1 MPSTI
6 SLVFAGGGYPSA
18 VVTRAHSSKVA
29 AANAAPAGA
38 AATAPARERVTTA
51 TVDDAAMP
59 QNFPHISVTMF
70 SLTVLATPP
79 AASAVWIA
87 SHLAERSP
95 VSSPNEVCPVP

>member
-6 SLVFAGGGYPSA
+6 SLIFAGGGYPSS

-29 AANAAPAGA
+29 VTNAAPAGA

-79 AASAVWIA
+79 PASAAPIA
-87 SHLAERSP
+87 SHLAEPSP
-95 VSSPNEVCPVP
+95 ARPPE

>member
-1 MPSTI
+1 
-6 SLVFAGGGYPSA
+6 SLMFAGGGYPSA

-51 TVDDAAMP
+51 IADDAATP
-59 QNFPHISVTMF
+59 QSFPHISATMF
-70 SLTVLATPP
+70 SLTVLAIPP

>member
-6 SLVFAGGGYPSA
+6 SLILVGGGYPSA
-18 VVTRAHSSKVA
+18 VVTRAHSSKA
-29 AANAAPAGA
+29 ATANAAPAGA

-79 AASAVWIA
+79 AASAARIA
-87 SHLAERSP
+87 SHVAERSP
-95 VSSPNEVCPVP
+95 VNSQKEVCPVP